1 MREDMEEPTKTDVCA
16 DKTDYN
22 SLMSRR
28 IRNILLICNS
38 YDGYTLEEDG
48 RLESRLNQ
56 EYAELNI
63 SNPPAITRAR
73 DTSEALAILS
83 ARDNFDLVITMYNV
97 GEIDAFSFG
106 RAVKERYPTIPVV
119 LLANFSEKIAR
130 KIEEGDRSSIDYIF
144 YWHGSADLI
153 LAIVK
158 LMEDTMNAEHD
169 IREVG
174 VQAIL
179 LVEDSIRYYSTY
191 LPAIYRLILQQSAE
205 SIKEALNEHQQTMR
219 KRARPKILL
228 ATNYSDA
235 VELYERY
242 KHNLLGVISDVGF
255 VVNRGDPASEE
266 KLDAGID
273 LCKLIRKDNP
283 LMPFLLQSSQKSIRS
298 VAEDMGVGFIFKY
311 SKTLLLQLGEYIAR
325 EFSFGDFVFKDP
337 STGKVIGRAKDL
349 HELERLVADAPEDV
363 LIHSA
368 SQNHLS
374 KWMLS
379 RGLFSLGSEF
389 RAIGV
394 DRFDSTE
401 RMRRFIVER
410 IHDYRIMAG
419 QGVIAR
425 FDPQTY
431 DSSIWFARMGTGS
444 MGGKA
449 RGLAFLNRMLQ
460 KFRLY
465 DKYPGTRVMIPRTI
479 VITTD
484 YFDEFIREN
493 GLQYVINTDISD
505 EEILSEFTASRLPQ
519 QLIDCLRTY
528 VRTVRGPLAIRSS
541 SKLEDSYYQP
551 FAGIYS
557 TYMIPLTENEDQF
570 LRLLGK
576 AIKSVYASVYFASS
590 RAYIT
595 ATSNV
600 ISEEKMAVVIQEVCG
615 TEDAGYFF
623 PTLSGV
629 ARSENFYPIG
639 DEKPS
644 DGVVQLALGLGKAV
658 VEGEQ
663 TLRFSP
669 RYPKKIL
676 QLSTPELAL
685 RETQKVMYALDLTP
699 EKFKTSIDDSVNLE
713 RFGISDAAGFRNMK
727 YVASTWDMQDQR
739 ISDTVAIP
747 GRRII
752 TFANILKYGS
762 FPLTDI
768 LNDMLAVSSGEM
780 GCSVEIEFAAN
791 MDVPEGSH
799 KIFNM
804 LQIRPIADDVA
815 NVSLDWRDTDRS
827 GAILYSESAIGIG
840 AIEGVS
846 VIIYVKQSSFDAA
859 HTREIAAQIGE
870 LNAVLHNQGR
880 SYILV
885 GPGRWGSSDPWLG
898 IPVKWNDISQSR
910 VIVECGLQGFRIEPS
925 QGTHFFQN
933 LTSFGVGYMTI
944 NPFMEDGWF
953 DEAMLNE
960 MPADAETEYVRM
972 VSFAEPLFVFV
983 DGIHNKGIVKPRK
996 EMLTPFS
1003 PNSKVSE

>member
-1 MREDMEEPTKTDVCA
+1 MEEITAVNLCA

-48 RLESRLNQ
+48 RLESRINH

-63 SNPPAITRAR
+63 SNPPTITRAR
-73 DTSEALAILS
+73 DTSEALVILS
-83 ARDNFDLVITMYNV
+83 AKGPFDLIITMYNV
-97 GEIDAFSFG
+97 GEMDVFSFG
-106 RAVKERYPTIPVV
+106 RMVKERYGTIPVV
-119 LLANFSEKIAR
+119 LLTNFSEKIAR
-130 KIEEGDRSSIDYIF
+130 KIDEGDVSSIDYIF

-158 LMEDTMNAEHD
+158 LIEDAMNAQHD
-169 IREVG
+169 ICDVG

-179 LVEDSIRYYSTY
+179 LVEDSVRYYSTY
-191 LPAIYRLILQQSAE
+191 LPAIYRLILQQNGE

-228 ATNYSDA
+228 ATNYNDA
-235 VELYERY
+235 VALYEKY
-242 KHNLLGVISDVGF
+242 KYNLLGVISDVGF
-255 VVNRGDPASEE
+255 VVNRGDPSSEE
-266 KLDAGID
+266 KLDAGIE
-273 LCKLIRKDNP
+273 LCKMIRKDDP

-298 VAEDMGVGFIFKY
+298 VAEEMGVGFIFKY

-337 STGKVIGRAKDL
+337 ATGKVIGRAKDL
-349 HELERLVADAPEDV
+349 HELERLVADTPEEILV
-363 LIHSA
+363 HSA

-379 RGLFSLGSEF
+379 RGLFSLGKEF
-389 RAIGV
+389 KAIGV
-394 DRFDSTE
+394 DHFDST
-401 RMRRFIVER
+401 RQMREFIVDSIR
-410 IHDYRIMAG
+410 DYRIMSG

-425 FDPQTY
+425 FDPHTY

-444 MGGKA
+444 LGGKA
-449 RGLAFLNRMLQ
+449 RGLAFINRILQ
-460 KFRLY
+460 KFCLY
-465 DKYPGTRVMIPRTI
+465 DKYPGTRVMIPRT
-479 VITTD
+479 VVVTTD

-493 GLQYVINTDISD
+493 GLRYVINADISD
-505 EEILSEFTASRLPQ
+505 EETLSEFTASRLPQ
-519 QLIDCLRTY
+519 ELVDNLRAY
-528 VRTVRGPLAIRSS
+528 IRTVRGPLAIRSS

-557 TYMIPLTENEDQF
+557 TYMIPFTDNEDQL

-576 AIKSVYASVYFASS
+576 AIKSVYASVFFASS

-629 ARSENFYPIG
+629 ARSENFYPTG

-644 DGVVQLALGLGKAV
+644 EGVVQLAFGLGKAV
-658 VEGEQ
+658 VDGEQ

-685 RETQKVMYALDLTP
+685 RDTQKVMYALDLMP
-699 EKFKTSIDDSVNLE
+699 EKFKTSIDDAVNLE
-713 RFGISDAAGFRNMK
+713 RFAISDAAGFRNIK
-727 YVASTWDMQDQR
+727 YVASTWDMQNQR
-739 ISDTVAIP
+739 IFDSASTA
-747 GRRII
+747 GRKII
-752 TFANILKYGS
+752 TFASILKYNS

-768 LNDMLAVSSGEM
+768 LRDMLAVSSREM

-791 MDVPEGSH
+791 LDVPEGSN

-804 LQIRPIADDVA
+804 LQIRPIADEVG
-815 NVSLDWRDTDRS
+815 NVSLDWKEVDRT
-827 GAILYSESAIGIG
+827 GALIYSENAIGIG
-840 AIEGVS
+840 AIENIDTV
-846 VIIYVKQSSFDAA
+846 IYVKQAAFDAA
-859 HTREIAAQIGE
+859 RTRDIAAQIGE
-870 LNAVLHNQGR
+870 LNTVLRHEGR
-880 SYILV
+880 NYILI

-898 IPVKWNDISQSR
+898 VPVKWNDISQSR
-910 VIVECGLQGFRIEPS
+910 VIVECGLEGYRIEPS

-944 NPFMEDGWF
+944 NPYMEDGSF
-953 DEAMLNE
+953 DERMLNA
-960 MPADAETEYVRM
+960 MPAAAETEYIRM
-972 VSFAEPLFVFV
+972 VVFDKPLFVFV
-983 DGIHNKGIVKPRK
+983 DGIHNRGIVKPQ
-996 EMLTPFS
+996 
-1003 PNSKVSE
+1003 